1 MPTIDDLPTELIL
14 AIFAFMD
21 PKTMI
26 SASSACR
33 QWYKLY
39 SLPEQ
44 QYKVA
49 QHRYSVADGP
59 PNDEWPASRR
69 LEALRAHQA
78 RWRTLSWAKSHTFN
92 NDTGDQWE
100 CFSGVYGRANRFQ
113 NCIMFNKAPSVVV
126 NSDESMWSI
135 NVPIPIRDF
144 CMDSYQDLVVVMNAE
159 NQRSR
164 RDVHFLSMSDG
175 RPHPRAKYPLVSED
189 ISSVWPYDSG
199 CTIEIYGEHVIILFR
214 GYTYPTTGAQRFSSV
229 LIIWNWITGEKMMR
243 LSSSGNNFVD
253 SFCFLSPDHVLVG
266 RRTYPSTPSAQSS
279 LEVYC
284 FGKGL
289 QHINMRRFQLPKLAA
304 DASLNYLELLCQAV
318 PTPNHHAWRPF
329 YTSPSN
335 RICMISVYYSN
346 EVSYRWVNYIVF
358 ASTFLK
364 TFPNEETNLGIVD
377 PEEFRYISTVPW
389 KDWSLQTRIT
399 SWNSERSVYKAVTYG
414 TRIVRLLPAANPGR
428 YRIQICDFNPYA
440 RSQIKDALG
449 VNKRET
455 GIIKQKKLDG
465 FGMDLIGRVDEMQ
478 RDVKQNEDVATV
490 NYRYIASAPARF
502 PLDSIFAE
510 PIFSALPY
518 LETTTVE
525 DFEVRYV
532 MMDFENIYLLDHDEV
547 QVLSL

>member
-1 MPTIDDLPTELIL
+1 MPTINDLPTELIL

-26 SASSACR
+26 TASSACR

-44 QYKVA
+44 QYKVT

-92 NDTGDQWE
+92 NDTRDQWE

-113 NCIMFNKAPSVVV
+113 NCITFNKAPSVIV

-164 RDVHFLSMSDG
+164 RDVHFLSMKDG
-175 RPHPRAKYPLVSED
+175 KPHPCAKYPMVSED

-199 CTIEIYGEHVIILFR
+199 CMIEIYGEHVIILFR
-214 GYTYPTTGAQRFSSV
+214 GHIYPTMEARSRTSV
-229 LIIWNWITGEKMMR
+229 LIIWNWITGDKTMH
-243 LSSSGNNFVD
+243 LSSSGGNLID
-253 SFCFLSPDHVLVG
+253 SFCFLSPGHVLVG
-266 RRTYPSTPSAQSS
+266 RRRLEASTPSAQSS
-279 LEVYC
+279 LEVYS

-289 QHINMRRFQLPKLAA
+289 RHVTMRRFQLPQLSS
-304 DASLNYLELLCQAV
+304 DIYLTFLELLCQAV

-329 YTSPSN
+329 YTSPSDC
-335 RICMISVYYSN
+335 ICMISAFYS
-346 EVSYRWVNYIVF
+346 SWDSHRCMNYIVF
-358 ASTFLK
+358 TSTFLK
-364 TFPNEETNLGIVD
+364 AFPDEEINSEIIDMGG
-377 PEEFRYISTVPW
+377 FRHISTVSW
-389 KDWSLQTRIT
+389 KDWSPQVRVT
-399 SWNSERSVYKAVTYG
+399 SWNSERSVFKAVTCG
-414 TRIVRLLPAANPGR
+414 TRIVRRIQAGTVGR
-428 YRIQICDFNPYA
+428 YRIQICDFNPYVY
-440 RSQIKDALG
+440 SQVKGALD
-449 VNKRET
+449 VDKRET
-455 GIIKQKKLDG
+455 EIVTRKKLAR
-465 FGMDLIGRVDEMQ
+465 FRFDLFRRVDRTESN
-478 RDVKQNEDVATV
+478 VKQSEDIATV
-490 NYRYIASAPARF
+490 IYKYIDSVHS
-502 PLDSIFAE
+502 PLDPIFME
-510 PIFSALPY
+510 PIDYGLPY
-518 LETTTVE
+518 LEVTTVE

-532 MMDFENIYLLDHDEV
+532 MMDFENIYLLSDNGV
-547 QVLSL
+547 RVLSF

>member
-49 QHRYSVADGP
+49 QHRYSVVDGP
-59 PNDEWPASRR
+59 PNNEWPVSRR

-78 RWRTLSWAKSHTFN
+78 RWRTLSWAKGINGNAFR
-92 NDTGDQWE
+92 GLWPGKQAL
-100 CFSGVYGRANRFQ
+100 V
-113 NCIMFNKAPSVVV
+113 FNKAPSVVV

-377 PEEFRYISTVPW
+377 PEEFRYIST
-389 KDWSLQTRIT
+389 K
-399 SWNSERSVYKAVTYG
+399 EVYTKPTYG